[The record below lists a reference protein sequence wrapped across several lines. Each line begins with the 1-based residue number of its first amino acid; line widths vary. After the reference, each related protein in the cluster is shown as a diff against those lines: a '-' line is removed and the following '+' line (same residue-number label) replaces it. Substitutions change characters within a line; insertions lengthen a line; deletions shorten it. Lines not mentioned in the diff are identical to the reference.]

1 MKTTLILVAGNL
13 VLSILGLALF
23 RENRM
28 NHKLRDFEILN
39 FIFFGMLFLLIS
51 LLHITEIKIDP
62 VMTSKFSLDF
72 TRLIYNMEGNIVA
85 FFQSWTNPF
94 LDYYMVFMYIFGFS
108 FLVYFTPALYIFS
121 KDLKALKLAII
132 IYGIIVAVAIPFYL
146 FFPVNDVWWASQNY
160 PWYNGKAVAFR
171 LEEIWPGITNSFF
184 SFTTLNNCFPS
195 LHCSIS
201 MAMAATAWIMGY
213 KRFKIAATVI
223 ALSIPVATLYL
234 GIHWFTDVVGGELLA
249 LAAVIISV
257 KIVGKT

>member
-108 FLVYFTPALYIFS
+108 FPSSTPDFAIMQ
-121 KDLKALKLAII
+121 KAIE
-132 IYGIIVAVAIPFYL
+132 
-146 FFPVNDVWWASQNY
+146 
-160 PWYNGKAVAFR
+160 R
-171 LEEIWPGITNSFF
+171 
-184 SFTTLNNCFPS
+184 C
-195 LHCSIS
+195 
-201 MAMAATAWIMGY
+201 
-213 KRFKIAATVI
+213 
-223 ALSIPVATLYL
+223 L
-234 GIHWFTDVVGGELLA
+234 GIATQRQRSYFQNKIIKDSWTATIDKMIPKGSIITEEATEAFTNELMSKLQPY
-249 LAAVIISV
+249 IMRIME
-257 KIVGKT
+257 